1 MNGKVHG
8 YGGKMTLWER
18 LYLGEIFRG
27 LGITIRHVIRN
38 LLHTGDLP
46 TVQYP
51 EERRAYSER
60 FRGRHRLMKRED
72 GTPRCVACMMCST
85 ACPADCIHIVAGD
98 AGSDEARKDKRAPK
112 EASEKYRM
120 PKRSLWSRTS
130 SSPVESDPKTASGA
144 HPSVRNRSAISTP
157 RARQTRLS
165 ALSDGDTR
173 KFSRRDR
180 KPLLRLLRRVSS
192 SSVRC

>member
-8 YGGKMTLWER
+8 YGGKMTLGER

-85 ACPADCIHIVAGD
+85 ACPADCIHIVAEEHPD
-98 AGSDEARKDKRAPK
+98 PAIEKAP
-112 EASEKYRM
+112 ASFEI
-120 PKRSLWSRTS
+120 
-130 SSPVESDPKTASGA
+130 D
-144 HPSVRNRSAISTP
+144 
-157 RARQTRLS
+157 
-165 ALSDGDTR
+165 
-173 KFSRRDR
+173 
-180 KPLLRLLRRVSS
+180 LLRCVYCGLCEEACPCDAIRMDTGIYDLAADSREKFWVDKDFLLNNTTDGTR
-192 SSVRC
+192 